1 MARPECATG
10 SAAIRRAGRADGRSI
25 TKSSDDLN
33 HSRAFRFG
41 EIRKQLDIFV
51 LSHFLDASRYYQF

>member
-1 MARPECATG
+1 MRYQF
-10 SAAIRRAGRADGRSI
+10 RRHSSGGI

-33 HSRAFRFG
+33 HWRAFSFG

-51 LSHFLDASRYYQF
+51 FSYFLDASRYYQF